1 MQRVYAIGDIHGQL
15 EKLREV
21 HRWIT
26 DDRARNSGDAVTVHV
41 GDLVDRGPDSA
52 GVLDWL
58 ITGLARG
65 EPWVVLKGNHD
76 RMMSYFLERPSR
88 RDHLLSSKHEWLS
101 KGLGGRKTL
110 ASYGLDVDKL
120 EEAALHEAAISVV
133 PDAHKSFLAGLET
146 IYQSK
151 SAAFVHAGVRPGI
164 PLDTQIEDDLVW
176 IRREFH
182 EDTRDHG
189 ALIVHGHTPV
199 DVVTHYGNRVNIDTG
214 AAYGHA
220 LSVVIVEGTR
230 VWQLDE
236 NGRTSLDPTER

>member
-1 MQRVYAIGDIHGQL
+1 MQRIYAIGDIHGQL

-21 HRWIT
+21 HRWISA
-26 DDRARNSGDAVTVHV
+26 DRARNSDDSIVVHV

-65 EPWVVLKGNHD
+65 EAWVVLKGNHD

-88 RDHLLSSKHEWLS
+88 RDHLLSTKHEWLS
-101 KGLGGRKTL
+101 KGLGGRTTL
-110 ASYGLDVDKL
+110 ASYGVDVDTL
-120 EEAALHEAAISVV
+120 EDAALHEAALSAI
-133 PDAHKSFLAGLET
+133 PDTHKLFLAGLET
-146 IYQSK
+146 IFQSDT
-151 SAAFVHAGVRPGI
+151 AAFVHAGVRPGV
-164 PLDTQIEDDLVW
+164 PFDKQTEDDLVW

-189 ALIVHGHTPV
+189 ALVVHGHTPV

-214 AAYGHA
+214 AAYGRA
-220 LSVVIVEGTR
+220 LSVVILEGHK

-236 NGRTSLDPTER
+236 NGRTSLDPPKV